1 MFFFL
6 NTVIAVISILVLLN
20 KPFIKLIN
28 FLKNVSFFISTG
40 KFVFSTTVVSCL
52 FLCSP
57 KLPSIL
63 LRKIF
68 FYVINIDSN
77 IIIKRI
83 KGDNNKAFKYIHR

>member
-6 NTVIAVISILVLLN
+6 NTVIAVINILVLLN

-40 KFVFSTTVVSCL
+40 KFVFFTTVVSCL

-83 KGDNNKAFKYIHR
+83 